1 MVQAR
6 RLHEL
11 MASGVSAAKPPT
23 HPKRTR
29 HVTPCVPFDCHG
41 YTRPAVSFPPP
52 PENKRAARQDFVAAV
67 AGCAQPSRARRYLL
81 NTPEST
87 SSGSSTPERLQA
99 ATWETSTQR
108 LDGTRTPRPTVGRIL
123 FSPGQVTY
131 DHRCRET
138 RLPRLAKREHHE
150 GWDDNG
156 SYEAQAL
163 PPLRAVQP
171 RQRTR
176 TLPSTESDSRCSSRG
191 SQQGLHK
198 HDIVEEGTRQA
209 NPQTLNF
216 RTVLLPNGSTIN
228 VSFVNEYNRHSYMPW
243 VPARQ

>member
-1 MVQAR
+1 MCAALRMVGFVQ
-6 RLHEL
+6 
-11 MASGVSAAKPPT
+11 

-52 PENKRAARQDFVAAV
+52 PDNKRAARQDFVAAV

-138 RLPRLAKREHHE
+138 RLPHLAYVQQNKRAFGAHFAAFDGAFSFGASFSFGGRACGVGDSFRWPRHQRSCARARARTQRK
-150 GWDDNG
+150 GG
-156 SYEAQAL
+156 GGMVEAG
-163 PPLRAVQP
+163 
-171 RQRTR
+171 
-176 TLPSTESDSRCSSRG
+176 EN
-191 SQQGLHK
+191 
-198 HDIVEEGTRQA
+198 I
-209 NPQTLNF
+209 
-216 RTVLLPNGSTIN
+216 
-228 VSFVNEYNRHSYMPW
+228 
-243 VPARQ
+243 

>member
-1 MVQAR
+1 MTYFNQR
-6 RLHEL
+6 R
-11 MASGVSAAKPPT
+11 
-23 HPKRTR
+23 
-29 HVTPCVPFDCHG
+29 
-41 YTRPAVSFPPP
+41 
-52 PENKRAARQDFVAAV
+52 
-67 AGCAQPSRARRYLL
+67 
-81 NTPEST
+81 
-87 SSGSSTPERLQA
+87 
-99 ATWETSTQR
+99 
-108 LDGTRTPRPTVGRIL
+108 
-123 FSPGQVTY
+123 
-131 DHRCRET
+131 
-138 RLPRLAKREHHE
+138 KREHHE

-198 HDIVEEGTRQA
+198 HGSTRACARDYCAERLCASAVHSSLCALRQHSCGGQLRFVAKDFTLTTPRRTCSFALADIVEEGTRQA